1 MSPALAGGFLTT
13 GPPGKS
19 RVVFFLILFFLP
31 LLLFSDCLVLV
42 NKMQLIFV
50 LTLYPE
56 TLLNWFI
63 NNILWNI

>member
-1 MSPALAGGFLTT
+1 MSPGLAGGFLTT

-19 RVVFFLILFFLP
+19 SVVFFDTIFLP